1 MDIEQKPPT
10 EPTTGLRRIRA
21 LWPWAWLALAGVLTL
36 AWTLGLGWGA
46 VAFFRWLV
54 G

>member
-1 MDIEQKPPT
+1 MDIEQKPT
-10 EPTTGLRRIRA
+10 EPTTGLRRTRA
-21 LWPWAWLALAGVLTL
+21 LWPSAWLALAGVLTL

-46 VAFFRWLV
+46 VALVRWLV